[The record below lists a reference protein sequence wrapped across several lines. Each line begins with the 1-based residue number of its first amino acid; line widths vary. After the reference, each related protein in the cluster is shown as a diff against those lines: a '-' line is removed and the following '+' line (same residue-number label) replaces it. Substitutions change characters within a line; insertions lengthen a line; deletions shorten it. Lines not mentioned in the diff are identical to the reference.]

1 MFTGFISKKASF
13 DNLEENLNKFSFL
26 GESKILNSKQGAFL
40 KPHTF
45 YKQKTSVRIF
55 INTKNEVF
63 LNFSYSFIPNIL
75 SWILGI
81 CFFPF
86 GFLIFIIPNKEK
98 DEFEYFLS
106 THDF

>member
-26 GESKILNSKQGAFL
+26 GESKILNSKQGAL
-40 KPHTF
+40 LNSHTF